1 MSKTIRFA
9 IVVGLFVMLL
19 VLELVR
25 WNIDTQVRA
34 FQQNSE
40 TASKAPFPSNVRMT
54 SPFTAR
60 MIPIEEEAEVQK
72 IYLKPRLNEHN
83 AGIWAVLQRRV
94 PIPFGEETP
103 LGDFIQYIKTATRSS
118 ERPAGLSI
126 YVDPIGLEETEK
138 TIDSPILFE
147 MKGLPLAQSLE
158 LVLGQLGLAYW
169 VEENGLI
176 VISAGLARESKNAA
190 DADLEILEQIQHLR
204 DEVAAMRL
212 EMAAARGIPPTVTPP
227 PGMWRISG
235 AR

>member
-9 IVVGLFVMLL
+9 IVIGLFVMLL

-40 TASKAPFPSNVRMT
+40 AAAKAPFPTNIRMT
-54 SPFTAR
+54 SPFAAR
-60 MIPIEEEAEVQK
+60 TIPTEEEAEVQK
-72 IYLKPRLNEHN
+72 VYLKLRINEHN
-83 AGIWAVLQRRV
+83 ADVWAALQERV
-94 PIPFGEETP
+94 PIPFGEETS
-103 LGDFIQYIKTATRSS
+103 LGDFVQYIKSATRSP

-126 YVDPIGLEETEK
+126 YVDPIGLEEAERS
-138 TIDSPILFE
+138 INSPITFE
-147 MKGLPLAQSLE
+147 MRGLPLAQSLE

-176 VISAGLARESKNAA
+176 VISAGLSRESKNPA
-190 DADLEILEQIQHLR
+190 DADLEILEQVKHLR
-204 DEVAAMRL
+204 DEVSAMRL
-212 EMAAARGIPPTVTPP
+212 EMALDRGIPPRVTPP
-227 PGMWRISG
+227 QGLWRISG